1 MATAHEP
8 IILNA
13 DGRSLGRIATEAAT
27 LLRGK
32 THPEYQPHILPTQK
46 VIITNA
52 ARVRVTGNKMLKGK
66 REKYSGYPGGL
77 KMISYQAT
85 FDKSPSKFIIQAIE
99 GMIPRNRLRKEILK
113 NLSVYAT
120 DQK

>member
-1 MATAHEP
+1 MKTTQEP

-13 DGRSLGRIATEAAT
+13 DGRSLGRVAFEAAS

-32 THPEYQPHILPTQK
+32 GSPAYERHILPIQK

-52 ARVRVTGNKMLKGK
+52 TRIRVTGNKMLKGK
-66 REKYSGYPGGL
+66 REKYSGFPGGL
-77 KMISYQAT
+77 KMIPYHTT
-85 FDKSPSKFIIQAIE
+85 FEKSPSKFIIQAIE

-120 DQK
+120 DKK